1 MNVLL
6 LVLVLLA
13 LCGPVQG
20 TWDTCETCGLRPLD
34 YDGSGMTRVVGGRD
48 AQAGAWP
55 WIVSIQ
61 SPWEAGTGHICG
73 GSLIGTQWVLTAAHC
88 FTEAMNTEMWRV
100 VAGATDLTQLGPEVQ
115 IRSIK
120 QIFVHENYNN
130 ISQRND
136 IALLELDQPVQ
147 CSSHVQLACL
157 PNATLKAS
165 QLTTCYVSGWGATH
179 EEGGTSDVLQE
190 AKVPLIDTH
199 VCNSSGWY
207 RGAIHT
213 HNLCAGY
220 PRGGIDT
227 CQGDSGGPLVC
238 KNRHSDHFWLVGV
251 TSWGRGCARVRRPGI
266 YTSTQ
271 HFLDWILVQMGL
283 HPPEAAA
290 PTAQPTPT
298 GKASCPLPRRKMAKF
313 VKILQDLLK
322 AIKEIM
328 A

>member
-1 MNVLL
+1 M
-6 LVLVLLA
+6 A
-13 LCGPVQG
+13 LTHSPGQ
-20 TWDTCETCGLRPLD
+20 DRRETPPQSSPEAKPSPREGLN
-34 YDGSGMTRVVGGRD
+34 
-48 AQAGAWP
+48 QAGQEENWQRA
-55 WIVSIQ
+55 
-61 SPWEAGTGHICG
+61 AGC
-73 GSLIGTQWVLTAAHC
+73 SFLSVLA
-88 FTEAMNTEMWRV
+88 
-100 VAGATDLTQLGPEVQ
+100 
-115 IRSIK
+115 
-120 QIFVHENYNN
+120 
-130 ISQRND
+130 
-136 IALLELDQPVQ
+136 
-147 CSSHVQLACL
+147 
-157 PNATLKAS
+157 
-165 QLTTCYVSGWGATH
+165 
-179 EEGGTSDVLQE
+179 GGTSDVLQE

-227 CQGDSGGPLVC
+227 CQGDSGGPLLC
-238 KNRHSDHFWLVGV
+238 KNGHSDHFWLVGV

-298 GKASCPLPRRKMAKF
+298 GKAPCPLPRRKMAKF